1 MDELAVPSLAGEL
14 AAPAAA
20 AANPAYVLSAR
31 APEQP
36 APFNVHAPF
45 YWIGERFFG
54 SVSSSILTFLALWLL
69 ILAHPIEFIQY
80 LTTSAVFVSADGV
93 PCRISGTGACWAF
106 IEKNL
111 PFFTYTFYPQ
121 GERWRIDLMLALGAM
136 LVGWLL
142 WPNAPR
148 KGLGSLL
155 FFVVYPVLAFVL
167 AYGLPAI
174 GLTRVPTNL
183 WGGVFVS
190 LMCAALGIV
199 FSLPAGILLAL
210 GRRSHMPFVKALSV
224 AYIEVVRG
232 VPFITVLFLANT
244 MLPLFV
250 PDYLTPDTLARPF
263 IATALFSAAYMAEI
277 VRGGLQAMPKGQYE
291 GAMAMGLGYWQI
303 MRLIILPQALTIV
316 IPGIVSTFIG
326 LFKDTTLIASIG
338 AFDFLKAVET
348 RRIDPAWAGPSIS
361 ATGYIFAAAFYFVF
375 CYGMARY
382 SLMME
387 RKLAA
392 GRRR

>member
-1 MDELAVPSLAGEL
+1 MDEIAIAPVADQPAVS
-14 AAPAAA
+14 
-20 AANPAYVLSAR
+20 AYVLDQRLADR
-31 APEQP
+31 PP
-36 APFNVHAPF
+36 PFNPHAPF
-45 YWIGERFFG
+45 YWVGERFFG
-54 SVSSSILTFLALWLL
+54 SASSSILTFLALCLL
-69 ILAHPIEFIQY
+69 ILAHPIELVRY
-80 LTTSAVFVSADGV
+80 LTTAAIFVSEDGV
-93 PCRISGTGACWAF
+93 PCRVSGAGACWSF
-106 IEKNL
+106 IGKNL

-121 GERWRIDLMLALGAM
+121 TERWRIDLMLALGAG

-142 WPNAPR
+142 WPSGPR
-148 KGLGSLL
+148 RGLASLL
-155 FFVVYPVLAFVL
+155 FFVVYPVVAFFL
-167 AYGLPAI
+167 AYGLPDI
-174 GLTRVPTNL
+174 GLPRVPTDK
-183 WGGVFVS
+183 WGGIFVS
-190 LMCAALGIV
+190 LMCAAVGIV

-210 GRRSHMPFVKALSV
+210 GRQSKMPFVKALSV

-232 VPFITVLFLANT
+232 VPFITVLFMANT

-263 IATALFSAAYMAEI
+263 IATALFAAAYMAEI

-291 GAMAMGLGYWQI
+291 GAMAMGLGYWQT

-316 IPGIVSTFIG
+316 IPSIVSTFIG

-348 RRIDPAWAGPSIS
+348 RRIDPAWAGPTIS

-375 CYGMARY
+375 SFGMARY

-387 RKLAA
+387 RRLSV

>member
-1 MDELAVPSLAGEL
+1 MNERAVSSRAFSSLAGA
-14 AAPAAA
+14 AAPAG
-20 AANPAYVLSAR
+20 YVLREPAADR
-31 APEQP
+31 AP
-36 APFNVHAPF
+36 PFNPHAPF
-45 YWIGERFFG
+45 YWIGARFF
-54 SVSSSILTFLALWLL
+54 SSASSALLTFAALWLL
-69 ILAHPIEFIQY
+69 ILAHPIAFIRY

-93 PCRISGTGACWAF
+93 PCRISGAGACWSF

-121 GERWRIDLMLALGAM
+121 GERWRIDVMLALGAA
-136 LVGWLL
+136 LVAWLL

-155 FFVVYPVLAFVL
+155 FFVAYPIVAFVL
-167 AYGLPAI
+167 AYGLPGA
-174 GLTRVPTNL
+174 GLMRVPTNL
-183 WGGVFVS
+183 WGGIFVS
-190 LMCAALGIV
+190 LMCAAIGIV

-210 GRRSHMPFVKALSV
+210 GRQSKLPFVKALSV
-224 AYIEVVRG
+224 AYIEMVRG

-291 GAMAMGLGYWQI
+291 GAMAMGLGYWQV

-348 RRIDPAWAGPSIS
+348 RRIDPAWAGPTIS
-361 ATGYIFAAAFYFVF
+361 TTGYIFAAAFISSSVS
-375 CYGMARY
+375 AWPVIR
-382 SLMME
+382 S
-387 RKLAA
+387 
-392 GRRR
+392 

>member
-1 MDELAVPSLAGEL
+1 MDELAVPAIAGL
-14 AAPAAA
+14 PAAP
-20 AANPAYVLSAR
+20 PYVL
-31 APEQP
+31 PQP
-36 APFNVHAPF
+36 APDRPPPFNPHAPF

-54 SVSSSILTFLALWLL
+54 SASSSILTFLALSLL
-69 ILAHPIEFIQY
+69 ILAHPIELVRY
-80 LTTSAVFVSADGV
+80 LTSAAIFVSDDGV
-93 PCRISGTGACWAF
+93 PCRVNGAGACWSF

-121 GERWRIDLMLALGAM
+121 TERWRIDLMLALGAG
-136 LVGWLL
+136 LVAWLL
-142 WPNAPR
+142 WPSGPR
-148 KGLGSLL
+148 RGLASLL
-155 FFVVYPVLAFVL
+155 FFVVYPVVAFLLAF
-167 AYGLPAI
+167 GLPAI
-174 GLTRVPTNL
+174 GLMRVPTNL
-183 WGGVFVS
+183 WGGIFVS
-190 LMCAALGIV
+190 LMCAAIGIV

-210 GRRSHMPFVKALSV
+210 GRRSNMPFVKALSV
-224 AYIEVVRG
+224 AYIEMVRG

-291 GAMAMGLGYWQI
+291 GAMAMGLGYWQM
-303 MRLIILPQALTIV
+303 MRLIILPQALTVV

-348 RRIDPAWAGPSIS
+348 RRIDPLWAGPTIS
-361 ATGYIFAAAFYFVF
+361 TTGYIFAAAFYFVF
-375 CYGMARY
+375 SFGMARY
-382 SLMME
+382 SFMME